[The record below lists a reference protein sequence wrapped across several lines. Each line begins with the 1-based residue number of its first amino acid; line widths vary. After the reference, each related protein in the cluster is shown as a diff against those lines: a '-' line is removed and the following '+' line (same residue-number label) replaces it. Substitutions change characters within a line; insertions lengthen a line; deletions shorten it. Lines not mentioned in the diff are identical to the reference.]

1 MKKIYYAHHMNKYD
15 TNEEIKE
22 INLIKEKFKDYLIIN
37 PNGWI
42 CQENSSQ
49 AIMNQCY
56 HFVKMSDVTVF
67 SSYNEIIGR
76 GVYEEVTVAL
86 KNNKEVYYI
95 FENNFYKIN
104 SKEFERVKKFN
115 IIITNREYASVEDL
129 EKYLRIRYEL

>member
-1 MKKIYYAHHMNKYD
+1 MKLIHPKGCIFYCKCF
-15 TNEEIKE
+15 
-22 INLIKEKFKDYLIIN
+22 IKEKFKDYLIIN

-42 CQENSSQ
+42 CQENSCQ

-56 HFVKMSDVTVF
+56 HFVKISDITVF
-67 SSYNEIIGR
+67 SSYNGIIGR

-104 SKEFERVKKFN
+104 SKEFEKVKKFN
-115 IIITNREYASVEDL
+115 IVLTNREYASVKDL
-129 EKYLRIRYEL
+129 EKYLRIGYKL

>member
-1 MKKIYYAHHMNKYD
+1 M
-15 TNEEIKE
+15 
-22 INLIKEKFKDYLIIN
+22 
-37 PNGWI
+37 
-42 CQENSSQ
+42 
-49 AIMNQCY
+49 
-56 HFVKMSDVTVF
+56 F

-129 EKYLRIRYEL
+129 EKYLRIRCKL

>member
-1 MKKIYYAHHMNKYD
+1 MKKIYCAHHMNKYN

-22 INLIKEKFKDYLIIN
+22 INLIEEKFKDYLIIN

-42 CQENSSQ
+42 CQENSNQ

-56 HFVKMSDVTVF
+56 HFVKMSDITVF
-67 SSYNEIIGR
+67 SSYNGIVGR

-86 KNNKEVYYI
+86 KNNKEAYYI

-104 SKEFERVKKFN
+104 SKEFEKVKKFN
-115 IIITNREYASVEDL
+115 IVLTNREYASVKDL
-129 EKYLRIRYEL
+129 EKYLKIRYEL